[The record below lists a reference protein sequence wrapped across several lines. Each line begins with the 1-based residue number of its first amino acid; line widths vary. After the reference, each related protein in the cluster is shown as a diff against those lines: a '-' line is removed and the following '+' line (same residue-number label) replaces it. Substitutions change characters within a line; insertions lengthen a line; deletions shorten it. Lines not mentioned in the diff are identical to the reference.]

1 MGKAVCK
8 INTKITQGRNLFYV
22 SNIYTAYSSYF
33 FSVLVV
39 VHEAGHFA
47 VAKLNGIYVE
57 EFSVGM
63 GPLVYSKTIGD
74 TMYSIRALPLGGFCR
89 MMVKDRG
96 QQ

>member
-1 MGKAVCK
+1 MSV
-8 INTKITQGRNLFYV
+8 
-22 SNIYTAYSSYF
+22 IYILLTLLI

-63 GPLVYSKTIGD
+63 VFTMNSNNASKTSKPRD
-74 TMYSIRALPLGGFCR
+74 ST
-89 MMVKDRG
+89 V
-96 QQ
+96 

>member
-1 MGKAVCK
+1 MSV
-8 INTKITQGRNLFYV
+8 
-22 SNIYTAYSSYF
+22 IYILLTLLI

-63 GPLVYSKTIGD
+63 GPLVFSKTIGD
-74 TMYSIRALPLGGFCR
+74 TMYSIRALPLADFA
-89 MMVKDRG
+89 V
-96 QQ
+96 